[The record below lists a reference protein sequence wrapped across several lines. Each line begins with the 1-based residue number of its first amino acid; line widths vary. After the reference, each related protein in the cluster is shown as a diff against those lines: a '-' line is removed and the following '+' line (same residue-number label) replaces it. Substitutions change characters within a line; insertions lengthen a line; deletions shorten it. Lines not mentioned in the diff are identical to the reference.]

1 MRLEACDLAIGYRG
15 HLVGRDIALSLDPG
29 EVLCLLGPN
38 GAGKTT
44 LFRTLLGLQPP
55 LGGAVTIDGEPLA
68 SMAPA
73 EIARRLAYVPQAHVT
88 EFSYSVLD
96 VVLMGRTARLKAFAS
111 PGAADER
118 IALDKLDGLGIRDL
132 ASHDY
137 TRISG
142 GQRQLALIARALAQE
157 APILVLDEPTA
168 SLDFG
173 NQALVLA
180 RVRDLAREG
189 FGIVLSTH
197 DPDHALLVATRV
209 AVIADG
215 ALRAVGAPAEVVTAA
230 TLSAIYRTDV
240 LVEETPSGRRVCV
253 PAWGRT
259 AGPRD
264 PCPKPH
270 WSQNDAIFAVARDD
284 DGSAA
289 ARRSASRGRR

>member
-1 MRLEACDLAIGYRG
+1 MQLEARDLAIGYPR
-15 HLVGRDIALSLDPG
+15 HLVGRDIALTLTPG
-29 EVLCLLGPN
+29 EILCLLGPN

-55 LGGAVTIDGEPLA
+55 LGGTVLVDGAPLA
-68 SMAPA
+68 ELAPA

-88 EFSYSVLD
+88 EFSYTVLD

-111 PGAADER
+111 PGAHDER
-118 IALDKLDGLGIRDL
+118 IAREKLETLGIGEL
-132 ASHDY
+132 ATHDY

-180 RVRDLAREG
+180 RIRDLAREG

-197 DPDHALLVATRV
+197 DPDHALMVATCV
-209 AVIADG
+209 AIIADG
-215 ALRAVGAPAEVVTAA
+215 GLRAVGPPEQVVTAE
-230 TLSAIYRTDV
+230 TLSAIYHTDV
-240 LVEETPSGRRVCV
+240 RIEQTPSGRRVCV
-253 PAWGRT
+253 PAW
-259 AGPRD
+259 
-264 PCPKPH
+264 
-270 WSQNDAIFAVARDD
+270 N
-284 DGSAA
+284 
-289 ARRSASRGRR
+289 

>member
-55 LGGAVTIDGEPLA
+55 LGGAVTIDGEPLT

-132 ASHDY
+132 ASRLHPHFRRPAPARPD
-137 TRISG
+137 RPCARPGGADPGAGRADREPRFRQSG
-142 GQRQLALIARALAQE
+142 AGARAR
-157 APILVLDEPTA
+157 PR
-168 SLDFG
+168 SG
-173 NQALVLA
+173 A
-180 RVRDLAREG
+180 RG
-189 FGIVLSTH
+189 FRH
-197 DPDHALLVATRV
+197 
-209 AVIADG
+209 
-215 ALRAVGAPAEVVTAA
+215 RAVDPRSRSRA
-230 TLSAIYRTDV
+230 
-240 LVEETPSGRRVCV
+240 SGR
-253 PAWGRT
+253 
-259 AGPRD
+259 D
-264 PCPKPH
+264 
-270 WSQNDAIFAVARDD
+270 
-284 DGSAA
+284 
-289 ARRSASRGRR
+289 ARRRHRRRRPACGRRARRGRDRRDALGDLSHRRAGRGDAVRTSGLRPGVGTNGRPTRSMTQTALEPE

>member
-1 MRLEACDLAIGYRG
+1 MRLAAHNLAIGYRG
-15 HLVGRDIALSLDPG
+15 HLVGEDISLALEPG

-44 LFRTLLGLQPP
+44 LFRTLLGLQRP
-55 LGGAVTIDGEPLA
+55 LGGAVHIDGEPLDRLA
-68 SMAPA
+68 RI
-73 EIARRLAYVPQAHVT
+73 EIAKRMAYVPQAHVT
-88 EFSYSVLD
+88 EFSFTVLD
-96 VVLMGRTARLKAFAS
+96 VVLMGRTSRLKAFAS

-118 IALDKLDGLGIRDL
+118 VARDKLESLGIAAL
-132 ASHDY
+132 ADADY

-173 NQALVLA
+173 NQTMVLG
-180 RVRDLAREG
+180 RIRDLAAEG

-215 ALRAVGAPAEVVTAA
+215 GLPAVGAPEAVVTAEM
-230 TLSAIYRTDV
+230 LSAIYRTDV
-240 LVEETPSGRRVCV
+240 RVEETTSGRRVCV
-253 PAWGRT
+253 PAWGPAR
-259 AGPRD
+259 
-264 PCPKPH
+264 KP
-270 WSQNDAIFAVARDD
+270 S
-284 DGSAA
+284 
-289 ARRSASRGRR
+289 

>member
-1 MRLEACDLAIGYRG
+1 MPRFIANFASGALAQMQLEARDLAIGYPG
-15 HLVGRDIALSLDPG
+15 HLVGRGIALSLEPG

-55 LGGAVTIDGEPLA
+55 LGGAVLIDGAPLGDL
-68 SMAPA
+68 APA

-96 VVLMGRTARLKAFAS
+96 VVLMGRTARIKAFAS
-111 PGAADER
+111 PGPADER
-118 IALDKLDGLGIRDL
+118 IALDKLAGLGIAEL
-132 ASHDY
+132 ATHDY

-173 NQALVLA
+173 NQAIVLG
-180 RVRDLAREG
+180 RIRDLTANG

-197 DPDHALLVATRV
+197 HSHHALLLATRV
-209 AVIADG
+209 AIIADG
-215 ALRAVGAPAEVVTAA
+215 GLRALGTPDEVM
-230 TLSAIYRTDV
+230 
-240 LVEETPSGRRVCV
+240 
-253 PAWGRT
+253 
-259 AGPRD
+259 
-264 PCPKPH
+264 
-270 WSQNDAIFAVARDD
+270 
-284 DGSAA
+284 
-289 ARRSASRGRR
+289 

>member
-1 MRLEACDLAIGYRG
+1 MRLEARDLAIGYRG
-15 HLVGRDIALSLDPG
+15 RLVGRDIALTLAPG
-29 EVLCLLGPN
+29 EILCLLGPN

-55 LGGAVTIDGEPLA
+55 LGGAVLIDGVPLA
-68 SMAPA
+68 DLAPA

-88 EFSYSVLD
+88 EFSFTVLD

-111 PGAADER
+111 PGAHDER
-118 IALDKLDGLGIRDL
+118 VAREKLETLGIGAL
-132 ASHDY
+132 AAHDY

-180 RVRDLAREG
+180 RIRDLATHG
-189 FGIVLSTH
+189 FGVVLSTH
-197 DPDHALLVATRV
+197 DPDHALMVATRV

-215 ALRAVGAPAEVVTAA
+215 GLRAIGPPAEVVTAE
-230 TLSAIYRTDV
+230 TLSAIYRTEV
-240 LVEETPSGRRVCV
+240 LVEATPSGHRVCV
-253 PAWGRT
+253 PAWGVS
-259 AGPRD
+259 P
-264 PCPKPH
+264 
-270 WSQNDAIFAVARDD
+270 S
-284 DGSAA
+284 
-289 ARRSASRGRR
+289 

>member
-1 MRLEACDLAIGYRG
+1 MVGDGLRLEARDLSIGYPG
-15 HLVGRDIALSLDPG
+15 HLVGSDISLSLGPG

-55 LGGAVTIDGEPLA
+55 LGGTVLIDGAPLA
-68 SMAPA
+68 ALRPA
-73 EIARRLAYVPQAHVT
+73 EIARHLAYVPQAHVT

-96 VVLMGRTARLKAFAS
+96 VVLMGRTARLKPFSS

-118 IALDKLDGLGIRDL
+118 LAREKLAGLGIADL
-132 ASHDY
+132 AAQDY

-180 RVRDLAREG
+180 RIRDLATQE

-197 DPDHALLVATRV
+197 DPDHALMVATRV
-209 AVIADG
+209 AIIADG
-215 ALRAVGAPAEVVTAA
+215 GLRAIGPPDEVITAKM
-230 TLSAIYRTDV
+230 LSAIYRTDV
-240 LVEETPSGRRVCV
+240 VVEETPSGRRVCV
-253 PAWGRT
+253 PAWGR
-259 AGPRD
+259 AG
-264 PCPKPH
+264 
-270 WSQNDAIFAVARDD
+270 
-284 DGSAA
+284 AA
-289 ARRSASRGRR
+289 P

>member
-1 MRLEACDLAIGYRG
+1 VAAAAGAQVRRLEARDLSIGYRG
-15 HLVGRDIALSLDPG
+15 HLVGSAISLSLGAG

-55 LGGAVTIDGEPLA
+55 LGGTVLIDGAPLA
-68 SMAPA
+68 ALTPVQ
-73 EIARRLAYVPQAHVT
+73 IARQLAYVPQAHVT

-96 VVLMGRTARLKAFAS
+96 VVLMGRTAHLKPFAS

-118 IALDKLDGLGIRDL
+118 VALAKLAGLGIADL

-157 APILVLDEPTA
+157 TPILVLDEPTA

-173 NQALVLA
+173 NQALVLG
-180 RVRDLAREG
+180 RIRDLARQG

-197 DPDHALLVATRV
+197 DPDHALLVSTRV
-209 AVIADG
+209 AIIADG
-215 ALRAVGAPAEVVTAA
+215 GLRAVGSPDEVVTAKM
-230 TLSAIYRTDV
+230 LSAIYRTEV

-253 PAWGRT
+253 PAWE
-259 AGPRD
+259 
-264 PCPKPH
+264 
-270 WSQNDAIFAVARDD
+270 
-284 DGSAA
+284 SAA
-289 ARRSASRGRR
+289 PRG

>member
-1 MRLEACDLAIGYRG
+1 MRLTAQDLSIGYGARVVG
-15 HLVGRDIALSLDPG
+15 TGISLVILPG

-44 LFRTLLGLQPP
+44 LFRTLLGLQPA
-55 LGGAVTIDGEPLA
+55 LGGAVLIDGAPLA
-68 SMAPA
+68 ELTPA

-88 EFSYSVLD
+88 EFSFTVLD

-111 PGAADER
+111 PGAHDER
-118 IALDKLDGLGIRDL
+118 IAHEKLAILGIADL
-132 ASHDY
+132 ATHDY

-180 RVRDLAREG
+180 RIRELATQN

-197 DPDHALLVATRV
+197 DPDHALMVATRV
-209 AVIADG
+209 AIIADG
-215 ALRAVGAPAEVVTAA
+215 GLRAIGPPAEVITAE
-230 TLSAIYRTDV
+230 TLSAIYRTEV
-240 LVEETPSGRRVCV
+240 LVEQTPSGHRVCV
-253 PAWGRT
+253 PAW
-259 AGPRD
+259 
-264 PCPKPH
+264 
-270 WSQNDAIFAVARDD
+270 S
-284 DGSAA
+284 
-289 ARRSASRGRR
+289 